1 MSLEE
6 LEELGGFADVMGSLP
21 PELRADRAERA
32 TVASLARKLPGE
44 NAVRRTAERIL
55 RGTAGD
61 SDHIG
66 TVKQVVVER
75 SGFKWRERIL
85 AAWSLGLTPA
95 RSPEEREDCLK
106 ALGNL
111 ANHSLERDNFGAFVR
126 LQYRALIL
134 TIPYLVF
141 IRFRGYDSYTFWDLV
156 NTIFINLGFSLLALP
171 VSMMLERRRMN
182 LARAAAI
189 LSLGRMEAP
198 EATGVVAA
206 AVYDKVGEGSSDV
219 KKAAERSLPAV
230 LEALT
235 DEHYGRV
242 LTTSI
247 EYLCRI
253 LQDKRDHLVL
263 AALKALGKV
272 GEARLNPW
280 PSWRNGLGLPK

>member
-6 LEELGGFADVMGSLP
+6 LEELGGFADVKESLP

-242 LTTSI
+242 LHHKHRVS
-247 EYLCRI
+247 
-253 LQDKRDHLVL
+253 VSNS
-263 AALKALGKV
+263 AG
-272 GEARLNPW
+272 
-280 PSWRNGLGLPK
+280 